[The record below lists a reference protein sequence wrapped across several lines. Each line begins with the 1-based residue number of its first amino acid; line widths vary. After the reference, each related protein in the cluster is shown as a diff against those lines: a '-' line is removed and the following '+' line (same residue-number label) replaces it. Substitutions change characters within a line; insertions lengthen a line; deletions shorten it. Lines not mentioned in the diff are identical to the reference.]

1 MARKDKV
8 HDVVRTALE
17 NDGWT
22 ITDDPYYVKSFD
34 ADYEVD
40 LGAEKLLGATKG
52 LEKIAVEAKSFSAPK
67 STS

>member
-22 ITDDPYYVKSFD
+22 ITDDPYYIKSFD

-40 LGAEKLLGATKG
+40 LGAEKLFASTA
-52 LEKIAVEAKSFSAPK
+52 IFSRPFVAPNNFSAPK